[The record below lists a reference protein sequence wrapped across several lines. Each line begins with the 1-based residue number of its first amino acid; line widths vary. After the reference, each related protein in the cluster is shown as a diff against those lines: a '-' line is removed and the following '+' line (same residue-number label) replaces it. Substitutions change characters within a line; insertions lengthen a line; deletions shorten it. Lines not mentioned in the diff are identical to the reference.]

1 MRRVVIVDDSSSER
15 LVMRLLMEEKGYC
28 VVAESGDGDDVVG
41 LCLESSPD
49 VVVMDIG
56 LPNKDGIE
64 ATIDI
69 ATKCPVPVVLVTG
82 RDDEETVRKAAG
94 SGAMAYLV
102 KPVVES
108 VLFAAIELAII
119 RHSEFAELKKENAE
133 LKNTIES
140 RKVVERA
147 KGILMQQ
154 GDISE
159 GEAYARLRK
168 ISMDRRLPMK
178 DVAEIVIDS
187 SGIL

>member
-28 VVAESGDGDDVVG
+28 VVAESGDGDEVVDI
-41 LCLESSPD
+41 CLESSPD
-49 VVVMDIG
+49 VVIMDIG

-102 KPVVES
+102 KPVIES
-108 VLFAAIELAII
+108 VLFAAIELAIN
-119 RHSEFAELKKENAE
+119 RYSEFAELKKENAE
-133 LKNTIES
+133 LKNTIAA
-140 RKVVERA
+140 RKIVERA

-187 SGIL
+187 SGVI